1 MTTALVFCVPEG
13 RAMLFIRRC
22 YELPYKKFNSVC
34 EIWVLLSKRI
44 LPLPEFIMCTLL
56 VQLTR
61 NVVWKENAWMR
72 CNSGVSPSYF

>member
-44 LPLPEFIMCTLL
+44 LPLPEFHHVHI
-56 VQLTR
+56 VR
-61 NVVWKENAWMR
+61 AANKECSLER
-72 CNSGVSPSYF
+72 KCLDEV